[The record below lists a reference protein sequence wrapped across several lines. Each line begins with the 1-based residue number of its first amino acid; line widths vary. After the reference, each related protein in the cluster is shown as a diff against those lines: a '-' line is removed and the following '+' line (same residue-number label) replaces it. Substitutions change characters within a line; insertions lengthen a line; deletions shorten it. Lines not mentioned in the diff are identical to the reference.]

1 MARKTKV
8 AMCLAHAWVFGSRW
22 NVTSSVS
29 GWRSSAGKVFHS
41 FGPAT
46 VKLLSPSRMFVR
58 GMIGLQL
65 HVSTSADRCLWRLEL
80 ATSWQSYVAIME
92 LSGTLSL
99 IPQKVRWSTLVRLPR
114 SCVEFLLN
122 FSMIESVDK
131 VKYLGVYFERNSGH
145 SDIWQSFVKFFSQFN
160 NIMAVLDKLCISV
173 GTAWNGEP
181 VTD

>member
-99 IPQKVRWSTLVRLPR
+99 IPQKVRWSTLVWLPR
-114 SCVEFLLN
+114 SCVEFLSMVLLLN
-122 FSMIESVDK
+122 LSIKSNIYVFILNETLDIVIFPSRLLKSV
-131 VKYLGVYFERNSGH
+131 
-145 SDIWQSFVKFFSQFN
+145 
-160 NIMAVLDKLCISV
+160 
-173 GTAWNGEP
+173 
-181 VTD
+181 